1 MTDLPLPSPDPSC
14 ASCAGAGYTIRPV
27 GARALATICDCIG
40 PCERCGGSGQRRVR
54 VDGRVRVGRC
64 RCQQLPDRI
73 ELFNR
78 AGIPARHAASSFS
91 SFNPRR
97 NTGTANAYRGC
108 QSWCQNYNEA
118 VENRGLVLVGE
129 VGRGKTHL
137 LVATLRRLILDYGVE
152 ARFVEFSHL
161 LSQLKEGYDAGTG
174 EATTLMPLV
183 RVPVLA
189 IDELGKGRGSDW
201 ELGIIDQ
208 LVSHRYNALG
218 TILATTNY
226 PFQGPSGLVATN
238 MAQPEKRQTL
248 GDRIG
253 DRVFSRIAEVC
264 DHMPVG
270 GDDFRR
276 KQRLGSKL

>member
-1 MTDLPLPSPDPSC
+1 MNTPPSLPRGDPGCSRC
-14 ASCAGAGYTIRPV
+14 GGDGFLIQPV
-27 GARALATICDCIG
+27 GSYAQASLCDCVP
-40 PCERCGGSGQRRVR
+40 PCVHCGGSGQRRLQVG
-54 VDGRVRVGRC
+54 DRVRVGRC
-64 RCQQLPDRI
+64 RCQMLPDRV

-78 AGIPARHAASSFS
+78 AAIPARHARSSFV
-91 SFNPRR
+91 SFQPQRNP
-97 NTGTANAYRGC
+97 GVQGGYRVC
-108 QSWCQNYNEA
+108 QDWVGGYRLGE
-118 VENRGLVLVGE
+118 ENRGLILFGG

-137 LVATLRRLILDYGVE
+137 LVSMLRVLIMDHGVE

-226 PFQGPSGLVATN
+226 EPNPATGLNQGNL
-238 MAQPEKRQTL
+238 AQPEHAQSL
-248 GDRIG
+248 GDRVG
-253 DRVFSRIAEVC
+253 DRVLSRLKEMCAFLRLR
-264 DHMPVG
+264 
-270 GDDFRR
+270 GDDFR
-276 KQRLGSKL
+276 QVGHL